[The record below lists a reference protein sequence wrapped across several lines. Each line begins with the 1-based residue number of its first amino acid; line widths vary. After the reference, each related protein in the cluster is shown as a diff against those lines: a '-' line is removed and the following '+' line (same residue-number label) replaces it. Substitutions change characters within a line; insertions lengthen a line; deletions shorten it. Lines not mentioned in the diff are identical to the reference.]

1 MVMVVATLS
10 MSGRRAHGTGPAWTV
25 NSTDKKPVTHGE
37 LTSLYER
44 AAEVLTLLDYLPRG
58 DRDIRQHIMSNIK
71 HFLGRAGL
79 TDWELKMLHGICS
92 QIERKVK
99 GNADIC
105 LKEIKLETNK

>member
-1 MVMVVATLS
+1 MVVATLS